1 MRVGWPRRQS
11 QGGDPL
17 RLEAT
22 AQVLAR
28 RVCPHA
34 HRILRPLQR
43 RARLLLVHHIAAG
56 AFGSYIN
63 VANAA
68 AIGMLPALP
77 LERFKQVGI
86 AAGAGA
92 RRLLLSTRVRAE
104 ARALGS
110 RVRFVELAQYPAFSR
125 VFARN
130 CRLSPH

>member
-28 RVCPHA
+28 GVCPHA
-34 HRILRPLQR
+34 HRIPRLLPR

-63 VANAA
+63 VTNAA

-77 LERFKQVGI
+77 LERFKQVGN
-86 AAGAGA
+86 AAGAL
-92 RRLLLSTRVRAE
+92 RLLLSTRVRAE

-125 VFARN
+125 VIARN